1 MVDVQ
6 ESVCQEHSVVLPLPQ
21 EMVRLRQGVVMSQSE
36 SQRLSTDALVHGEVL
51 TSYRWL
57 RS

>member
-36 SQRLSTDALVHGEVL
+36 WQRLSTDALVHGEVL